1 MRWVDCGLA
10 VLLTGLAAA
19 AAAQDAAPDRARR
32 AGARDAA
39 PQSRPTEP
47 KPGPARPRVQD
58 QPVTPATDYIPY
70 DRRTGG
76 M

>member
-1 MRWVDCGLA
+1 MRWILSGLA
-10 VLLTGLAAA
+10 VLLAGQ

-32 AGARDAA
+32 AGTRDTAA
-39 PQSRPTEP
+39 QSRPAEP
-47 KPGPARPRVQD
+47 KPGPAKARVQD

>member
-1 MRWVDCGLA
+1 MRRVVSGLA
-10 VLLTGLAAA
+10 VLLMAQ

-32 AGARDAA
+32 AGARDTAA
-39 PQSRPTEP
+39 QSRPAES
-47 KPGPARPRVQD
+47 KPGPVKARVQD
-58 QPVTPATDYIPY
+58 EPVTPATDYIPY

>member
-1 MRWVDCGLA
+1 MRWVLS
-10 VLLTGLAAA
+10 GLAALLA
-19 AAAQDAAPDRARR
+19 GQAAAQDAAPDRARR
-32 AGARDAA
+32 TGAGDIAG
-39 PQSRPTEP
+39 QSRPAEP
-47 KPGPARPRVQD
+47 KPGPAKARVQD